1 MLGLN
6 LCWDE
11 GDLRFYDPVA
21 GAYLPT
27 PAELGA
33 QHAAE
38 RAARLIAEARAA
50 GSEARAA
57 AERTARLA
65 AEAELRRLRRLQGE

>member
-21 GAYLPT
+21 GVYLLT
-27 PAELGA
+27 PAELSA

-38 RAARLIAEARAA
+38 RAARLIA
-50 GSEARAA
+50 EARAA